1 MNDGA
6 AIEPGVSDGTGRLR
20 RALLAA
26 ALAVL
31 IGGCDKSPAMPGLAT
46 TAEPR
51 AWIGTYAAA
60 SGGGALVL
68 DVALTGTVVRGE
80 LVFNAPISPH
90 LFVTG
95 SLLGDSLRLAADLIR
110 EPAASAFLLRARL
123 AGDSLTGTMSGWPVP
138 SPAAFACH
146 LLARRRVT
154 SDEVHDVPYSVL
166 AIVGLWLLQKIVL
179 AVVYR
184 RLTDPYTRYRWRKA
198 TTYAFIVVGVLV
210 VGRQW
215 LEGFKALATF
225 LGLVSAGIA
234 IALKDPLTNL
244 AGWAFIVSRRPF
256 DVGDRIE
263 ISGQKGDVIDQRL
276 FQFTLNEIGAWV
288 DADQSTGRIIHIPNA
303 KIFTEPVANYD
314 KGFKYI
320 WNEVPVVV
328 TYESDWKKAREV
340 LTAIAFKH
348 AEHLTAEAERDLL
361 TASRQY
367 FINYRKLTPIVYV
380 SSVDFGVRLTMRYL
394 IEPRRRRGTVSAIW
408 EDILTEF
415 AKCPD
420 IDLAYHTVRSFRST
434 EEGKHDLRPAPPGRT
449 HRRRDDPPP
458 QEGA

>member
-1 MNDGA
+1 M
-6 AIEPGVSDGTGRLR
+6 SDWLQQRLG
-20 RALLAA
+20 L
-26 ALAVL
+26 
-31 IGGCDKSPAMPGLAT
+31 SPAVQM
-46 TAEPR
+46 
-51 AWIGTYAAA
+51 
-60 SGGGALVL
+60 
-68 DVALTGTVVRGE
+68 
-80 LVFNAPISPH
+80 
-90 LFVTG
+90 
-95 SLLGDSLRLAADLIR
+95 
-110 EPAASAFLLRARL
+110 
-123 AGDSLTGTMSGWPVP
+123 
-138 SPAAFACH
+138 H
-146 LLARRRVT
+146 LLV
-154 SDEVHDVPYSVL
+154 SVL
-166 AIVGLWLLQKIVL
+166 AIAGLWLLQKIVL
-179 AVVYR
+179 AVVYHR
-184 RLTDPYTRYRWRKA
+184 VTDPYTRYRWRKA
-198 TTYAFIVVGVLV
+198 TTYIFIVVGVLV

-263 ISGQKGDVIDQRL
+263 IAGQKGDVIDQRL

-303 KIFTEPVANYD
+303 KIFTDPVANYD

-328 TYESDWKKAREV
+328 TYESNWQKAREV

-434 EEGKHDLRPAPPGRT
+434 EEGKYEMRPTAGRT

>member
-1 MNDGA
+1 M
-6 AIEPGVSDGTGRLR
+6 
-20 RALLAA
+20 
-26 ALAVL
+26 
-31 IGGCDKSPAMPGLAT
+31 
-46 TAEPR
+46 
-51 AWIGTYAAA
+51 
-60 SGGGALVL
+60 
-68 DVALTGTVVRGE
+68 
-80 LVFNAPISPH
+80 
-90 LFVTG
+90 
-95 SLLGDSLRLAADLIR
+95 
-110 EPAASAFLLRARL
+110 
-123 AGDSLTGTMSGWPVP
+123 
-138 SPAAFACH
+138 H
-146 LLARRRVT
+146 LLV
-154 SDEVHDVPYSVL
+154 SVL
-166 AIVGLWLLQKIVL
+166 AIAGLWLLQKIVL

-184 RLTDPYTRYRWRKA
+184 RRTDPYTRYRWRKA
-198 TTYAFIVVGVLV
+198 TTYIFIVVGVLV
-210 VGRQW
+210 VGREW
-215 LEGFKALATF
+215 LEGFKSIATF

-263 ISGQKGDVIDQRL
+263 IGGHKGDVIDQRL
-276 FQFTLNEIGAWV
+276 FQFTLNEIGGWV
-288 DADQSTGRIIHIPNA
+288 DADQSTGRIIHVPNA
-303 KIFTEPVANYD
+303 RIFTDPVANYD

-367 FINYRKLTPIVYV
+367 FINYKKLTPIVYV
-380 SSVDFGVRLTMRYL
+380 STVDFGVRLTMRYL

-420 IDLAYHTVRSFRST
+420 VDLAYHTVRSFRST
-434 EEGKHDLRPAPPGRT
+434 EEGKLTMRPTAGRT
-449 HRRRDDPPP
+449 HRRSDDPPP